1 MSYSIN
7 RINKSG
13 HNDCNDSQK
22 GPDLFCINP
31 PLSEAGWMG
40 RNIIRLDTTDSTNKV
55 IKECAKDVVEGT
67 MVIAG
72 EQTAGRGRQD
82 RSWSSPKGE
91 GIWMS
96 FLLRPQLSPVS
107 CSGLTLVTA
116 LALTKALRNIT
127 GLDLMIK
134 WPNDVVC
141 NGKKVAGILTEMST
155 KGMEVD
161 CIVVG
166 VGINVNTV
174 EFPDEI
180 KATATSLLSEGA
192 EELSH
197 EVIIKEFCREFEQVY
212 PAYIKARNMS
222 TLKEEY
228 EALLV
233 NLGRMVSVIE
243 GGNTRVGEAIG
254 INEEGELLFMS
265 NSEITEI
272 RAGEVSVRGVYGYV

>member
-1 MSYSIN
+1 MYSTN

-31 PLSEAGWMG
+31 PELSRGWLG
-40 RNIIRLDTTDSTNKV
+40 HDTIFLDKTDSTNKV
-55 IKECAKDVVEGT
+55 LKESAEALSEGT

-72 EQTAGRGRQD
+72 EQTAGRGRME

-96 FLLRPQLSPVS
+96 FLLRPQLSPAE

-116 LALTKALRNIT
+116 LALTRALRNVT

-141 NGKKVAGILTEMST
+141 NGKKIAGILTEMST
-155 KGMEVD
+155 KDMEVD
-161 CIVVG
+161 YIVVG
-166 VGINVNTV
+166 VGINVGTM

-180 KATATSLLSEGA
+180 RNTASSLYLEGSK
-192 EELSH
+192 ELSH
-197 EVIIKEFCREFEQVY
+197 KVMIKEFCREFEQVY
-212 PAYIKARNMS
+212 PAYIKTGNMS
-222 TLKEEY
+222 TLRSEY

-233 NLGRMVSVIE
+233 NLGRTVSVIE
-243 GGNTRVGEAIG
+243 EGNAHIGEAIG
-254 INEEGELLFMS
+254 VNDEGELLFKC
-265 NSEITEI
+265 NSEITAI

>member
-1 MSYSIN
+1 MYSTN

-31 PLSEAGWMG
+31 PEFSRGWLG
-40 RNIIRLDTTDSTNKV
+40 HDTIFLDKTDSTNKV
-55 IKECAKDVVEGT
+55 LKESAEALSEGA

-72 EQTAGRGRQD
+72 EQTAGRGRME

-96 FLLRPQLSPVS
+96 FLLRPQLPPAE

-116 LALTKALRNIT
+116 LALTRALRNVT

-141 NGKKVAGILTEMST
+141 NGKKIAGILTEMST
-155 KGMEVD
+155 KDMEVD
-161 CIVVG
+161 YIVVG
-166 VGINVNTV
+166 VGINVGTM

-180 KATATSLLSEGA
+180 RNTASSLYLEGSK
-192 EELSH
+192 ELSH
-197 EVIIKEFCREFEQVY
+197 KVMIKEFCREFEQVY
-212 PAYIKARNMS
+212 PAYIKTGNMS
-222 TLKEEY
+222 TLRAEY

-233 NLGRMVSVIE
+233 NLGRTVSVIE
-243 GGNTRVGEAIG
+243 EGNAHIGEAIG
-254 INEEGELLFMS
+254 VNDEGELLFKC
-265 NSEITEI
+265 NSEITAI

>member
-1 MSYSIN
+1 MYSTN

-31 PLSEAGWMG
+31 PELSRGWLG
-40 RNIIRLDTTDSTNKV
+40 HDTIFLDKTDSTNKV
-55 IKECAKDVVEGT
+55 LKESAEALSEGT

-72 EQTAGRGRQD
+72 EQTAGRGRME

-96 FLLRPQLSPVS
+96 FLLRPQLPPAE

-116 LALTKALRNIT
+116 LALTRALRNVT

-141 NGKKVAGILTEMST
+141 NGKKIAGILTEMST
-155 KGMEVD
+155 KDMEVD
-161 CIVVG
+161 YIVVG
-166 VGINVNTV
+166 VGINVGTM

-180 KATATSLLSEGA
+180 RNTASSLYLEGSK
-192 EELSH
+192 ELSH
-197 EVIIKEFCREFEQVY
+197 KVMIKEFCREFEQVY
-212 PAYIKARNMS
+212 PAYIKTGNMS
-222 TLKEEY
+222 TLRAEY

-233 NLGRMVSVIE
+233 NLGRTVSVIE
-243 GGNTRVGEAIG
+243 EGNAHIGEAIG
-254 INEEGELLFMS
+254 VNDEGELLFKC
-265 NSEITEI
+265 NSEITAI